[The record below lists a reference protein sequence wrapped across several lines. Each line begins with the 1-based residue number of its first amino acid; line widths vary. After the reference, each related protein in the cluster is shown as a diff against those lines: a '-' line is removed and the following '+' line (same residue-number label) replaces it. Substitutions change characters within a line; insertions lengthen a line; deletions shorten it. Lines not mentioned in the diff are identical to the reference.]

1 MKHFLKKFRRDDG
14 GAVTVETSLIIMILI
29 ILTGG
34 SIEAGYAFHQ
44 YNGAQQ
50 AVRTGARIAATSD
63 PVARTVNRMTGL
75 SNSISPGQAFP
86 SFEITCSDQTRRCS
100 KGSYDSGAMKRI
112 IFGPDGDGV
121 CSATSRARRGMCD
134 VFKDSK
140 HAHVNVAYMSSGL
153 GRAGHQGDAA
163 PLVSVSLHKVPVN
176 FVFLDLIGLGGVIH
190 LPPVEATLM
199 GEDLKNG

>member
-1 MKHFLKKFRRDDG
+1 MKKWLTKYKRGND
-14 GAVTVETSLIIMILI
+14 GAVTVETSLIIMVLI

-34 SIEAGYAFHQ
+34 SIEAGYGFYQ

-50 AVRTGARIAATSD
+50 AARTGARIAATSD
-63 PVARTVNRMTGL
+63 PVARSVNSMTGL
-75 SNSISPGQAFP
+75 SGSVSQGQAFP
-86 SFEITCSDQTRRCS
+86 DFEVTCSDETRRCS
-100 KGSYDSGAMKRI
+100 EGSYDSTAMRRI

-134 VFKDSK
+134 VFKDTDR
-140 HAHVNVAYMSSGL
+140 AHVDVAYISSGL
-153 GRAGHQGDAA
+153 GTAGYHGDAA
-163 PLVSVSLHKVPVN
+163 PLVSVTLRDVPLN
-176 FVFLDLIGLGGVIH
+176 FIFLDLVGLGDLIH

>member
-1 MKHFLKKFRRDDG
+1 MKQILKKLRRRND
-14 GAVTVETSLIIMILI
+14 GAVTVETSLMIMGLI

-34 SIEAGYAFHQ
+34 AIETGYGFYQ

-63 PVARTVNRMTGL
+63 PVARSINTMTGL
-75 SNSISPGQAFP
+75 SGSVSIGEAFP
-86 SFEITCSDQTRRCS
+86 DFQVTCSDETRQCS
-100 KGSYDSGAMKRI
+100 DGSFDSTAMRRI
-112 IFGPDGDGV
+112 IFGPDGDGI

-134 VFKDSK
+134 VFKETKRAQVEVS
-140 HAHVNVAYMSSGL
+140 YFSSGL
-153 GRAGHQGDAA
+153 GTSGFHGDAA
-163 PLVSVSLHKVPVN
+163 PFVSVTLRDVPLN
-176 FVFLDLIGLGGVIH
+176 FVFLDLVGLGDLVH

>member
-1 MKHFLKKFRRDDG
+1 MRHLLKKFKRREE
-14 GAVTVETSLIIMILI
+14 GAVTVETSLIIMVLI

-34 SIEAGYAFHQ
+34 SIEAGYAFYQ

-63 PVARTVNRMTGL
+63 PVARTVNTMTGL
-75 SNSISPGQAFP
+75 SNSISQGQAFP
-86 SFEITCSDQTRRCS
+86 SYEVTCSDNTKRCS
-100 KGSYDSGAMKRI
+100 QGTYDSVAMQRI
-112 IFGPDGDGV
+112 IFGPDGDGT

-134 VFKDSK
+134 VFQDTQR
-140 HAHVNVAYMSSGL
+140 ARVDVAYISSGL
-153 GRAGHQGDAA
+153 GRAGFQGDAA
-163 PLVSVSLHKVPVN
+163 PLVSVTLREVPIN
-176 FVFLDLIGLGGVIH
+176 FVFLDLVGLSGVIH

>member
-1 MKHFLKKFRRDDG
+1 MRHLLKRFGYRDE

-34 SIEAGYAFHQ
+34 SIEAGYAFYQ

-63 PVARTVNRMTGL
+63 PVARTVSTMTGL
-75 SNSISPGQAFP
+75 SNSVSQGQVFP
-86 SFEITCSDQTRRCS
+86 NYEVICNDDTQSCSQ
-100 KGSYDSGAMKRI
+100 GSYDSIAMRRI
-112 IFGPDGDGV
+112 IFGPDGDGT
-121 CSATSRARRGMCD
+121 CGATTRPRRGMCD
-134 VFKDSK
+134 VFQDTER
-140 HAHVNVAYMSSGL
+140 ARVDVAYISSGL
-153 GRAGHQGDAA
+153 GRTGFQGDAA
-163 PLVSVSLHKVPVN
+163 PLVSVTLREVPLN
-176 FVFLDLIGLGGVIH
+176 FVFLDLVGLNGLIH